1 MIRPNKRGRVP
12 TASEVAAAAR
22 RADHH
27 LRARYHAQVLE
38 AVATCATAVQ
48 LGTLRG
54 LVEVAVPLREFAP
67 ELLRWPGFGRELQAR
82 LGDGY
87 ALGVTRVRREG
98 WFRGE
103 ELLLTIRAPDDRP
116 AALVLPAPRLS
127 HAQRLSLWWRDALQ
141 RMEDP

>member
-67 ELLRWPGFGRELQAR
+67 ELLRCPRPDRAAGNAWRCGGGPRGGKWRIYEPTDPDRADAAARE
-82 LGDGY
+82 
-87 ALGVTRVRREG
+87 RRHAAH
-98 WFRGE
+98 FHA
-103 ELLLTIRAPDDRP
+103 APH
-116 AALVLPAPRLS
+116 PR
-127 HAQRLSLWWRDALQ
+127 
-141 RMEDP
+141 